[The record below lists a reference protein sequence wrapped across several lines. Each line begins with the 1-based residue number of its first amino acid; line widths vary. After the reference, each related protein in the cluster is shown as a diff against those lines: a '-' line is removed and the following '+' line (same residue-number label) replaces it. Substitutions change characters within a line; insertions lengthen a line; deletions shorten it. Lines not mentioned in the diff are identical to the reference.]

1 MERISFDTTSRN
13 KRSLYASVSC
23 SKQYVMSGYLWS
35 WGAQRSS
42 ISSHWTAVNTPN
54 YLFSIALPKEIF
66 VARERGLWYWCA
78 FNVQKP
84 RLYPS
89 CPSLWTLGYWIKL
102 NLESIHLCQYFSVM
116 NKAYYFKSL
125 CLHTTKCIELPPRSS
140 NWEAQGIKEAR

>member
-1 MERISFDTTSRN
+1 MERISFDTTFRN
-13 KRSLYASVSC
+13 KRSPYASVSC
-23 SKQYVMSGYLWS
+23 SQQYVMSGYLWS

-89 CPSLWTLGYWIKL
+89 CPSPWPLAYWIELSVKFVYMSIQQW
-102 NLESIHLCQYFSVM
+102 NTFEIESDPEC
-116 NKAYYFKSL
+116 
-125 CLHTTKCIELPPRSS
+125 
-140 NWEAQGIKEAR
+140 AQKGGDLIFFILFNFF